1 MDSTT
6 EGHAKNSSNLDNL
19 RQSEVETS
27 QDEYRLRLLSNTL
40 PLSIIHTNKDGL
52 AVYVNKKWERLSGL
66 TGRQSLGT
74 GWQAAIHEKYREQL
88 MHDWREYTAAGND
101 AFSADVRLASP
112 DDAIVWLS
120 ATVTSL
126 GDAGG
131 IHNGFVWTF
140 EDISKRVLAEQNI
153 LTQLE
158 VTRSISEATTL
169 EDAGGNIVSAICNN
183 LGWQGG
189 VFWDLRS
196 RDNDVLTI
204 AIVSMDDDLNCEAL
218 VHKLSATFDDLMI
231 KQTLRTG
238 EPVWSMTSKEDD
250 SDRKQVLIDHN
261 VTCRLTLPVVTSKH
275 VVGLIELFG
284 TSINHPNPESQ
295 KMIFGLAKQIAEFAE
310 RVAAQ
315 TQLSESIG
323 KLKEMVKCAVDG
335 IITIDT
341 SGVVESFNPA
351 FSRIFGYEP
360 FKLIGNSAGCLLPD
374 ELTLADFLELL
385 ASAEGA
391 PREMVLKTKNG
402 TLLPVEISV
411 GKIGGDKVLF
421 YTVIVRDVSERKEVE
436 RRVSEFYSTVS
447 HELRTPLTSIRGSLG
462 LIEGGIVGE
471 VSPDVLELV
480 TIARG
485 NSDRLIRLIND
496 ILDMRKIEAGKLELR
511 LAETR
516 VIPLVARTL
525 AEIKGFADE
534 KSISM
539 TSEILIDATILVDQD
554 RIIQVL
560 TNLLSNAIKFSEP
573 GETVKVVVSK
583 TASEAIRFAII
594 DNGEGIAEGDMGKL
608 FGKFQQLDSSDS
620 RAKEG
625 TGLGLAI
632 SKAIVEAHGG
642 TIGVTS
648 VVGEGC
654 EFWFELDCLSHDGLA
669 AADHF
674 PQSFLMGQS

>member
-1 MDSTT
+1 VDSKI
-6 EGHAKNSSNLDNL
+6 EEHAQNSWHLANFNLHRPD
-19 RQSEVETS
+19 VETS

-40 PLSIIHTNKDGL
+40 PLSIIHTNKDGN

-66 TGRQSLGT
+66 TGQQSLGI
-74 GWQAAIHEKYREQL
+74 GWQATIHESYRERL
-88 MHDWREYTAAGND
+88 MHDWREYTAAGKD
-101 AFSADVRLASP
+101 VFSADVRLASP

-126 GDAGG
+126 GVVGG
-131 IHNGFVWTF
+131 IHNGFIWTF
-140 EDISKRVLAEQNI
+140 EDISKRVIAEQNI
-153 LTQLE
+153 RTQLE
-158 VTRSISEATTL
+158 VTRSISDSTTL
-169 EDAGGNIVSAICNN
+169 EDAGDKIVSAICSN

-196 RDNDVLTI
+196 RENDVLTI
-204 AIVSMDDDLNCEAL
+204 AVVSMDDNLDCHRL
-218 VHKLSATFDDLMI
+218 VDNLSAAFDDLMI
-231 KQTLRTG
+231 KQTLRTR
-238 EPVWSMTSKEDD
+238 EPVWSVTSKEDD
-250 SDRKQVLIDHN
+250 SDRKQVLLDHN
-261 VTCRLTLPVVTSKH
+261 VTCRLTLPVVTGKH

-284 TSINHPNPESQ
+284 TSLNHRNSESH
-295 KMIFGLAKQIAEFAE
+295 KMIHGLAKQIAEFAE
-310 RVAAQ
+310 RVQAQ
-315 TQLSESIG
+315 TQLSESNG

-335 IITIDT
+335 IITLDT
-341 SGVVESFNPA
+341 SGIVESFNPA
-351 FSRIFGYEP
+351 FSRLFGYEP
-360 FKLIGNSAGCLLPD
+360 FKLIGYSAGCLLPD
-374 ELTLADFLELL
+374 ELTLEDFVELL
-385 ASAEGA
+385 ASSEGA
-391 PREMVLKTKNG
+391 PQEMVLKAKNG

-421 YTVIVRDVSERKEVE
+421 YTVIVRNVSERKEVE
-436 RRVSEFYSTVS
+436 RRVSEFYSIVS
-447 HELRTPLTSIRGSLG
+447 HELRTPLTSIRGALG

-496 ILDMRKIEAGKLELR
+496 ILDLRKIEAGKLELR
-511 LAETR
+511 LTEAR
-516 VIPLVARTL
+516 VGQLVARTL

-534 KSISM
+534 NFISM
-539 TSEILIDATILVDQD
+539 TSEILVDATILVDQD

-573 GETVKVVVSK
+573 AGTVKVVVSK

-594 DNGEGIAEGDMGKL
+594 DTGKGIAEDDLSKL
-608 FGKFQQLDSSDS
+608 FGKFQQLDSSDC

-632 SKAIVEAHGG
+632 SKAIVEGHGG
-642 TIGVTS
+642 TIGVAS
-648 VVGEGC
+648 VLGEGS

-669 AADHF
+669 AVDHF
-674 PQSFLMGQS
+674 PLSF